1 MVVTRKLKYDT
12 PVVQLGGV
20 DISMVNELK
29 ILGVIVDSKLTF
41 NSHVAYACR
50 KATDLYRKLST
61 MARVEW
67 GLCSEIIRTIYFAVV
82 EPTILYGASS
92 WAKAAEK
99 ISVQRSFATVQRGF
113 AQKIARSH
121 RTVSLN
127 AALTLA
133 GLLPLDLR
141 VWEAARLFESKR
153 GRPIDE
159 LDSREL
165 EERVAFTEA
174 PHPASEP
181 DVDYVCLE
189 GMLPEHVAQL
199 HLPEHLIYTDG
210 SKSDDGVGAAYTYWR
225 DGVEVRT
232 RRLRLEP
239 MCTVFQAELL
249 AIARAT
255 DLVVE
260 RNFASAAVL
269 SDSRSSLDLIR
280 NPDTRHP
287 LATHIRKNI
296 RELQGRG
303 KTLRF
308 FWVKAHVGIPGNERA
323 DELARLAAKARVAP
337 AYDRCPI
344 SYVKRRLREGAVR
357 RWNSRY
363 TEGATAEVTRMF
375 FPDAW
380 CAYRT
385 MRCLDRTS
393 GWAQVLT
400 GHGGFA
406 AYL

>member
-1 MVVTRKLKYDT
+1 
-12 PVVQLGGV
+12 
-20 DISMVNELK
+20 
-29 ILGVIVDSKLTF
+29 
-41 NSHVAYACR
+41 
-50 KATDLYRKLST
+50 
-61 MARVEW
+61 
-67 GLCSEIIRTIYFAVV
+67 
-82 EPTILYGASS
+82 
-92 WAKAAEK
+92 
-99 ISVQRSFATVQRGF
+99 
-113 AQKIARSH
+113 
-121 RTVSLN
+121 
-127 AALTLA
+127 
-133 GLLPLDLR
+133 
-141 VWEAARLFESKR
+141 
-153 GRPIDE
+153 
-159 LDSREL
+159 
-165 EERVAFTEA
+165 
-174 PHPASEP
+174 
-181 DVDYVCLE
+181 
-189 GMLPEHVAQL
+189 MLPEHVAQL

-380 CAYRT
+380 GAYPDHEVPRQDGAWRIRGISVQVSPVSNNQIRVEFDT
-385 MRCLDRTS
+385 Q
-393 GWAQVLT
+393 AQIDDALTKLRNKPDAPVTAEPARNHKPLILLKAVSSDISPEDLVSTLLRQNPELHRFNDTDITFRFKRGNNRSSYLYNAVLV
-400 GHGGFA
+400 A
-406 AYL
+406 NPAI